1 MLDNERAPTLG
12 ILDKGIKKAK
22 FLGSEETCN
31 FNGEAEKTWFDSAM
45 RFQVLQ
51 QPSSDTMKSFA
62 HKRKRKKKPLEKSST
77 R

>member
-31 FNGEAEKTWFDSAM
+31 FNGEAEKT
-45 RFQVLQ
+45 
-51 QPSSDTMKSFA
+51 
-62 HKRKRKKKPLEKSST
+62 
-77 R
+77 